1 MIVTIVDITGNIV
14 PIELD
19 ETSTIEDLKALIEV
33 EMNIPFAQQVLL
45 FDNKRLD
52 DNKATLKTVNVKDGD
67 MIQVQNNQI
76 SNFLSSLQNLGRNQ
90 NQGGQNFMGGFNPQD
105 MVNQAY
111 RREAEK
117 IKQQFQSSPND
128 LNNLRHQNPE
138 LYEAIQNSDINV
150 LVEHVKKFHEQKK
163 AKQAAHLERLRK
175 LEEDPFNPENQRL
188 IEEEIRQ
195 KNIDE
200 NLDFAQEYTPE
211 VFGSVTMLYVD
222 AKINGHPIQ
231 AFVDSGAQ
239 STIMSHVAAEKCGL
253 SRLMDV
259 RFAGTAVGVGTSRIL
274 GRIHSV
280 NLQFGSQ
287 FFSCSITILEDD
299 KIEFLLGLDM
309 LKRHQCCIDLN
320 KNKLTFHG
328 GQLEIPFLGEGEV
341 KKQFAGAAHQNLNTQ
356 NKSGTTGSQSKPSN
370 ASPGYSEEDIG
381 KLTGLGF
388 DRNSAIN
395 ALKMCGGNVDLAASY
410 LFQA

>member
-19 ETSTIEDLKALIEV
+19 ENSSIEDLKALIEV

-163 AKQAAHLERLRK
+163 AKQAAHLERL
-175 LEEDPFNPENQRL
+175 
-188 IEEEIRQ
+188 
-195 KNIDE
+195 
-200 NLDFAQEYTPE
+200 
-211 VFGSVTMLYVD
+211 V
-222 AKINGHPIQ
+222 
-231 AFVDSGAQ
+231 
-239 STIMSHVAAEKCGL
+239 
-253 SRLMDV
+253 
-259 RFAGTAVGVGTSRIL
+259 
-274 GRIHSV
+274 
-280 NLQFGSQ
+280 
-287 FFSCSITILEDD
+287 
-299 KIEFLLGLDM
+299 
-309 LKRHQCCIDLN
+309 
-320 KNKLTFHG
+320 
-328 GQLEIPFLGEGEV
+328 
-341 KKQFAGAAHQNLNTQ
+341 
-356 NKSGTTGSQSKPSN
+356 
-370 ASPGYSEEDIG
+370 
-381 KLTGLGF
+381 
-388 DRNSAIN
+388 
-395 ALKMCGGNVDLAASY
+395 
-410 LFQA
+410 